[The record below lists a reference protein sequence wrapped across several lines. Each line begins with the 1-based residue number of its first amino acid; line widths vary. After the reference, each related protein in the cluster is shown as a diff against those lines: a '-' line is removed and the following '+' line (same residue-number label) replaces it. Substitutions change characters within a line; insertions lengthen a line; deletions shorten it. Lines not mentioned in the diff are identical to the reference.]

1 MKVVGLFVRFI
12 IIKKQQQQ
20 HLKKSLNSSI
30 TISTAKQRRKES
42 YHASHCP

>member
-12 IIKKQQQQ
+12 IIKKQQQ